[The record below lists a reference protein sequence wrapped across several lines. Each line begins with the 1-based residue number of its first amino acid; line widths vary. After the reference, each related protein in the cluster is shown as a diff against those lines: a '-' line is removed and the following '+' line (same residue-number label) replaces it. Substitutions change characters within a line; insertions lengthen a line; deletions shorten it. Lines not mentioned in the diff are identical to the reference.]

1 VELYAATPAGLL
13 HFHPGE
19 GAARRLRTEDARA
32 ALARAAAAPELAEAA
47 AVLVLTGIVSRTA
60 WKYGARGWRHVFW
73 DAGAMLANL
82 LALGEE
88 GGIGPRLLTAF
99 MDAEVS
105 EVLGIEPP
113 REAPVALLAAG
124 RARPPRE
131 AGRAPPGH

>member
-19 GAARRLRTEDARA
+19 GAVRRLPTADARA
-32 ALARAAAAPELAEAA
+32 ALAGVAAAPELAEAA
-47 AVLVLTGIVSRTA
+47 AVLVLTGIGWRTA

-73 DAGAMLANL
+73 GAGAMLANL

-99 MDAEVS
+99 MDAEVA

-124 RARPPRE
+124 RARPPARP
-131 AGRAPPGH
+131 AALAPGH